1 MRISVLK
8 SYVLSR
14 NNQPKFSS
22 ASSYRGAFFG
32 VIMTDSKKPQAQYLK
47 DYKAPNFLIDHT
59 DLTFDLQPTNTTV
72 TSVLTL
78 TRVGD
83 NQSPL
88 ILDGIDLRLTSLSID
103 AIEIT
108 DYSVVDEQLI
118 INNLPERC
126 KLRIVTEISPE
137 TNTSLEGLYLSG
149 GAYCTQCEAQGF
161 RKITYYMDRPD
172 VLSTFD
178 VTIIADSSYTHLLSN
193 GNQIDKGETPDG
205 RHFSKWQDP
214 FKKPSYL
221 FALVAGDFD
230 VLNDTYTTKSGRKI
244 DLALFVDKGN
254 LPKTPHAM
262 QSLKKSMQWDEERF
276 NLEYDLDIYMIVA
289 VDFFNMGA
297 MENKGLNI
305 FNSKCVLANQETATD
320 KDYHTIESIVGHEY
334 FHNWTGNRVTCRDW
348 FQLSLKEGLTVFRDQ
363 EFSSDLGSRALNRI
377 DAVKVMR
384 THQFSEDAGPMAHPI
399 RPEKVIEMNNFYTVT
414 VYDKGAEVIR
424 MMHTLLGEV
433 NFQKGMA
440 LYFKRH
446 DGQAVT
452 CDDFVSAMSDASGV
466 NLEQFKRWY
475 SQAGTPRLNAVEHY
489 DSAANT
495 YTLTIEQNAPI
506 NQPDN
511 KPLHI
516 PFAIELLDESGSS
529 IELQYKGLKVSNVL
543 DVTDK
548 KQSYTFENVTCK
560 PVAVLLEDFSAPCI
574 LTQQTTELEL
584 LHIMRF
590 ARSDFSRW
598 DAQQQLFIKAVK
610 AAINSDTQFQLS
622 DEIIEA
628 LRVLIVSKQG
638 DLALIAELL
647 KLPSFDT
654 LAAEFEII
662 PVDEIIRVV
671 AQFEI
676 QIATS
681 LNDELIACFGSLHD
695 DGSINA
701 EAVAVRSLQQ
711 ICLHYLAKVPSTQ
724 TDKFIKLAASSSNM
738 TNVLGALSAVVK
750 ASHPL
755 CDDLLSHFDSQW
767 RHDVL
772 VMDKWFALQAM
783 QTGEDAIINIKS
795 LYEHPSFDFSN
806 PNRVRALV
814 GSFSYFNTQQFHR
827 ADGQGYELLGDLL
840 VKLNAI
846 NPQNASRMLTPFM
859 SWKRYDK
866 TRSALMKTQLERLSN
881 LDGLS
886 DDLFEKVEKALN

>member
-1 MRISVLK
+1 MTE
-8 SYVLSR
+8 
-14 NNQPKFSS
+14 SS
-22 ASSYRGAFFG
+22 
-32 VIMTDSKKPQAQYLK
+32 KPQAQYLK
-47 DYKAPNFLIDHT
+47 DYKAPDFLIDHT
-59 DLTFDLQPTNTTV
+59 ELTFDLQPLSTKV
-72 TSVLTL
+72 SSLLTL

-83 NQSPL
+83 KKAPL
-88 ILDGIDLRLTSLSID
+88 VLDGIDLRLLSLSID
-103 AIEIT
+103 TVDIT
-108 DYSVVDEQLI
+108 DYEIIGEQLI
-118 INNLPERC
+118 INNLPDSC
-126 KLRIVTEISPE
+126 QLSIVTEISPE

-172 VLSTFD
+172 VLATFD
-178 VTIIADSSYTHLLSN
+178 VTIIADKKYLQLLSN
-193 GNQIDKGETPDG
+193 GNQVDSGETQDG
-205 RHFSKWQDP
+205 RHFVKWQDP

-230 VLNDTYTTKSGRKI
+230 VLKDTYTTKSGR
-244 DLALFVDKGN
+244 DVELALFVDKGN
-254 LPKTPHAM
+254 LSKTPHAIA
-262 QSLKKSMQWDEERF
+262 SLKKAMQWDEERF

-297 MENKGLNI
+297 MENKGLNV

-424 MMHTLLGEV
+424 MMHTLLGET
-433 NFQKGMA
+433 NFQKGMT
-440 LYFKRH
+440 LYFERH

-466 NLEQFKRWY
+466 DLEQFKQWY
-475 SQAGTPRLNAVEHY
+475 SQSGTPRLNAIQEF
-489 DSAANT
+489 DSSSNT
-495 YTLTIEQNAPI
+495 YTLTIEQTAPA
-506 NQPDN
+506 NQPEN
-511 KPLHI
+511 KKLHI
-516 PFAIELLDESGSS
+516 PFAIELLDANGQS
-529 IELQYKGLKVSNVL
+529 IALQYKGKKLDHVL
-543 DVTDK
+543 DVTNAT
-548 KQSYTFENVTCK
+548 QTFSFDNILEK

-574 LTQQTTELEL
+574 LNQQTTEPEL

-598 DAQQQLFIKAVK
+598 DAQQQLFIKAIK
-610 AAINSDTQFQLS
+610 SQITDATNSVLS
-622 DEIIEA
+622 SEIINA
-628 LRVLIVSKQG
+628 LRVLINTKEG
-638 DLALIAELL
+638 DLALIAELF

-654 LAAEFEII
+654 LAAEFDVI
-662 PVDEIIRVV
+662 PVDDIIEITEK
-671 AQFEI
+671 FE
-676 QIATS
+676 QHIA
-681 LNDELIACFGSLHD
+681 DELADELLNCYEYLED
-695 DGSINA
+695 DGSISA
-701 EAVAVRSLQQ
+701 SAVANRALKQ
-711 ICLHYLAKVPSTQ
+711 ICLHYLAKTQ
-724 TDKFIKLAASSSNM
+724 KPEAVTFIKEAASSTNM

-750 ASHPL
+750 ASHPIRGE
-755 CDDLLSHFDSQW
+755 LLSHFDSQW

-783 QTGEDAIINIKS
+783 QSGSTAIDDIKA
-795 LYEHPSFDFSN
+795 LYEHPCFDFSN

-814 GSFSYFNTQQFHR
+814 GSFSHFNTAQFHR
-827 ADGQGYELLGDLL
+827 ADAQGYALLGDLL
-840 VKLNAI
+840 IKLNAI

-859 SWKRYDK
+859 SWKRYDDV
-866 TRSALMKTQLERLSN
+866 RSQAMKLQLQRLAN

-886 DDLFEKVEKALN
+886 ADLYEKVEKALA

>member
-1 MRISVLK
+1 MTE
-8 SYVLSR
+8 
-14 NNQPKFSS
+14 SS
-22 ASSYRGAFFG
+22 
-32 VIMTDSKKPQAQYLK
+32 KPQAQYLK
-47 DYKAPNFLIDHT
+47 DYKAPDFLIDHT
-59 DLTFDLQPTNTTV
+59 ELTFDLQPLSTKV
-72 TSVLTL
+72 SSLLTL

-83 NQSPL
+83 KKAPL
-88 ILDGIDLRLTSLSID
+88 VLDGIDLRLLSLSID
-103 AIEIT
+103 TVDIT
-108 DYSVVDEQLI
+108 DYEIIGEQLI
-118 INNLPERC
+118 INNLPDSC
-126 KLRIVTEISPE
+126 QLSIVTEISPE

-172 VLSTFD
+172 VLATFD
-178 VTIIADSSYTHLLSN
+178 VTIIADKKYLQLLSN
-193 GNQIDKGETPDG
+193 GNQVDSGETQDG
-205 RHFSKWQDP
+205 RHFVKWQDP

-230 VLNDTYTTKSGRKI
+230 VLKDTYTTKSGK
-244 DLALFVDKGN
+244 DVELALFVDKGN
-254 LPKTPHAM
+254 LSKTPHAIA
-262 QSLKKSMQWDEERF
+262 SLKKAMQWDEERF

-297 MENKGLNI
+297 MENKGLNV

-424 MMHTLLGEV
+424 MMHTLLGET
-433 NFQKGMA
+433 NFQKGMT
-440 LYFKRH
+440 LYFERH

-466 NLEQFKRWY
+466 DLEQFKQWY
-475 SQAGTPRLNAVEHY
+475 SQSGTPRLNAIQEF
-489 DSAANT
+489 DSSSNT
-495 YTLTIEQNAPI
+495 YTLTIEQTAPA
-506 NQPDN
+506 NQPEN
-511 KPLHI
+511 KKLHI
-516 PFAIELLDESGSS
+516 PFAIELLDANGQS
-529 IELQYKGLKVSNVL
+529 IALQYKGKKLDHVL
-543 DVTDK
+543 DVTNATQIFSFDNIL
-548 KQSYTFENVTCK
+548 EK

-574 LTQQTTELEL
+574 LNQQTTEPEL

-598 DAQQQLFIKAVK
+598 DAQQQLFIKAIK
-610 AAINSDTQFQLS
+610 SQITDATNSVLS
-622 DEIIEA
+622 SEIINA
-628 LRVLIVSKQG
+628 LRVLINTKEG
-638 DLALIAELL
+638 DLALIAELF

-654 LAAEFEII
+654 LAAEFDVI
-662 PVDEIIRVV
+662 PVDDIIEITEK
-671 AQFEI
+671 FEQ
-676 QIATS
+676 QIA
-681 LNDELIACFGSLHD
+681 DELADELLSCYESLED
-695 DGSINA
+695 DGSISA
-701 EAVAVRSLQQ
+701 SAVANRALKQ
-711 ICLHYLAKVPSTQ
+711 ICLHYLAKTQ
-724 TDKFIKLAASSSNM
+724 SPEAVTFIKEAASSTNM

-750 ASHPL
+750 ASHPVR
-755 CDDLLSHFDSQW
+755 DELLSHFDSQW

-783 QTGEDAIINIKS
+783 QSGSTAIDDIKA
-795 LYEHPSFDFSN
+795 LYEHPCFDFSN

-814 GSFSYFNTQQFHR
+814 GSFSHFNTAQFHR
-827 ADGQGYELLGDLL
+827 ADAQGYALLGDLL
-840 VKLNAI
+840 IKLNAI

-859 SWKRYDK
+859 SWKRYDDV
-866 TRSALMKTQLERLSN
+866 RSQAMKLQLQRLAN

-886 DDLFEKVEKALN
+886 ADLYEKVEKALA

>member
-1 MRISVLK
+1 MTE
-8 SYVLSR
+8 
-14 NNQPKFSS
+14 SS
-22 ASSYRGAFFG
+22 
-32 VIMTDSKKPQAQYLK
+32 KPQAQYLK
-47 DYKAPNFLIDHT
+47 DYKAPDFLIDHT
-59 DLTFDLQPTNTTV
+59 ELTFDLQPLSTKV
-72 TSVLTL
+72 SSLLTL

-83 NQSPL
+83 KKAPL
-88 ILDGIDLRLTSLSID
+88 VLDGIDLRLLSLSID
-103 AIEIT
+103 TVDIT
-108 DYSVVDEQLI
+108 DYEIIGEQLI
-118 INNLPERC
+118 INNLPDSC
-126 KLRIVTEISPE
+126 QLSIVTEISPE

-172 VLSTFD
+172 VLATFD
-178 VTIIADSSYTHLLSN
+178 VTIIADKKYLQLLSN
-193 GNQIDKGETPDG
+193 GNQVDSGETQDG
-205 RHFSKWQDP
+205 RHFVKWQDP

-230 VLNDTYTTKSGRKI
+230 VLKDTYATKSGR
-244 DLALFVDKGN
+244 DVELALFVDKGN
-254 LPKTPHAM
+254 LSKTPHAIA
-262 QSLKKSMQWDEERF
+262 SLKKAMQWDEERF

-297 MENKGLNI
+297 MENKGLNV

-424 MMHTLLGEV
+424 MMHTLLGET
-433 NFQKGMA
+433 NFQKGMT
-440 LYFKRH
+440 LYFERH

-466 NLEQFKRWY
+466 DLEQFKQWY
-475 SQAGTPRLNAVEHY
+475 SQSGTPRLNAIQEF
-489 DSAANT
+489 DSSSNT
-495 YTLTIEQNAPI
+495 YTLTIEQTAPA
-506 NQPDN
+506 NQPEN
-511 KPLHI
+511 KKLHI
-516 PFAIELLDESGSS
+516 PFAIELLDANGQS
-529 IELQYKGLKVSNVL
+529 IALQYKGKKLDHVL
-543 DVTDK
+543 DVTNAT
-548 KQSYTFENVTCK
+548 QTFSFDNILEK

-574 LTQQTTELEL
+574 LNQQTTEPEL

-598 DAQQQLFIKAVK
+598 DAQQQLFIKAIK
-610 AAINSDTQFQLS
+610 SQITDATNSVLS
-622 DEIIEA
+622 SEIINA
-628 LRVLIVSKQG
+628 LRVLINTKEG
-638 DLALIAELL
+638 DLALIAELF

-654 LAAEFEII
+654 LAAEFDVI
-662 PVDEIIRVV
+662 PVDDIIEITEK
-671 AQFEI
+671 FEQ
-676 QIATS
+676 QIA
-681 LNDELIACFGSLHD
+681 DELADELLSCYESLED
-695 DGSINA
+695 DGSISA
-701 EAVAVRSLQQ
+701 SAVANRALKQ
-711 ICLHYLAKVPSTQ
+711 ICLHYLAKTQ
-724 TDKFIKLAASSSNM
+724 SPEAVTFIKEAASSTNM

-750 ASHPL
+750 ASHPVR
-755 CDDLLSHFDSQW
+755 DELLSHFDSQW

-783 QTGEDAIINIKS
+783 QSGSTAIDDIKA
-795 LYEHPSFDFSN
+795 LYEHPCFDFSN

-814 GSFSYFNTQQFHR
+814 GSFSHFNTAQFHR
-827 ADGQGYELLGDLL
+827 ADAQGYALLGDLL
-840 VKLNAI
+840 IKLNAI

-859 SWKRYDK
+859 SWKRYDDV
-866 TRSALMKTQLERLSN
+866 RSQAMKLQLQRLAN

-886 DDLFEKVEKALN
+886 ADLYEKVEKALA

>member
-1 MRISVLK
+1 MTE
-8 SYVLSR
+8 
-14 NNQPKFSS
+14 SS
-22 ASSYRGAFFG
+22 
-32 VIMTDSKKPQAQYLK
+32 KPQAQYLK
-47 DYKAPNFLIDHT
+47 DYKAPDFLIDHT
-59 DLTFDLQPTNTTV
+59 ELTFDLQPLSTKV
-72 TSVLTL
+72 SSLLTL

-83 NQSPL
+83 KKAPL
-88 ILDGIDLRLTSLSID
+88 VLDGIDLRLLSLSVD
-103 AIEIT
+103 TVDIT
-108 DYSVVDEQLI
+108 DYEIVGEQLI
-118 INNLPERC
+118 INNLPDSC
-126 KLRIVTEISPE
+126 QLSIVTEISPE

-172 VLSTFD
+172 VLATFD
-178 VTIIADSSYTHLLSN
+178 VTIIADKKYLQLLSN
-193 GNQIDKGETPDG
+193 GNQVDSGETSDG
-205 RHFSKWQDP
+205 RHFVKWQDP

-230 VLNDTYTTKSGRKI
+230 VLKDTYTTKSGK
-244 DLALFVDKGN
+244 DVELALFVDKGN
-254 LPKTPHAM
+254 LSKTPHAIA
-262 QSLKKSMQWDEERF
+262 SLKKAMQWDEERF

-297 MENKGLNI
+297 MENKGLNV

-424 MMHTLLGEV
+424 MMHTLLGET
-433 NFQKGMA
+433 NFQKGMT
-440 LYFKRH
+440 LYFERH

-466 NLEQFKRWY
+466 NLEQFKLWY
-475 SQAGTPRLNAVEHY
+475 SQSGTPRLNAIQHF
-489 DSAANT
+489 DSSSNT
-495 YTLTIEQNAPI
+495 YTLTIEQAAPD

-516 PFAIELLDESGSS
+516 PFAIELLDANGKS
-529 IELQYKGLKVSNVL
+529 IAPQYNGKKLDHVL
-543 DVTDK
+543 DVTSTT
-548 KQSYTFENVTCK
+548 QTFSFDNILEK

-574 LTQQTTELEL
+574 LNQQTTEPEL

-598 DAQQQLFIKAVK
+598 DAQQQLFIKAIKSQITDTTNSVLSSET
-610 AAINSDTQFQLS
+610 IN
-622 DEIIEA
+622 A
-628 LRVLIVSKQG
+628 LRVLINTKEG
-638 DLALIAELL
+638 DLALIAELF

-654 LAAEFEII
+654 LAAEFEVI
-662 PVDEIIRVV
+662 PVDEIIEITEK
-671 AQFEI
+671 FEQ
-676 QIATS
+676 QIA
-681 LNDELIACFGSLHD
+681 DELADELLACYESLED
-695 DGSINA
+695 DGSISA
-701 EAVAVRSLQQ
+701 SSVAKRALKQT
-711 ICLHYLAKVPSTQ
+711 CLHYLAKTQ
-724 TDKFIKLAASSSNM
+724 KPEAVSFIKEAASSTNM

-750 ASHPL
+750 ASHPIQEE
-755 CDDLLSHFDSQW
+755 LLNHFDSQW

-783 QTGEDAIINIKS
+783 QSGNKAIDNIKA
-795 LYEHPSFDFSN
+795 LYEHPCFDFSN

-814 GSFSYFNTQQFHR
+814 GSFSHFNTAQFHR
-827 ADGQGYELLGDLL
+827 SDAQGYTLLGDLL
-840 VKLNAI
+840 IKLNAI

-859 SWKRYDK
+859 SWKRYDDV
-866 TRSALMKTQLERLSN
+866 RSQAMKLQLQRLAN

-886 DDLFEKVEKALN
+886 ADLYEKVEKALA

>member
-1 MRISVLK
+1 MTE
-8 SYVLSR
+8 
-14 NNQPKFSS
+14 SS
-22 ASSYRGAFFG
+22 
-32 VIMTDSKKPQAQYLK
+32 KPQAQYLK
-47 DYKAPNFLIDHT
+47 DYKAPDFLIDHT
-59 DLTFDLQPTNTTV
+59 ELTFDLQPLSTKV
-72 TSVLTL
+72 SSLLTL

-83 NQSPL
+83 KKASL
-88 ILDGIDLRLTSLSID
+88 VLDGIDLRLLSLSID
-103 AIEIT
+103 TVDIT
-108 DYSVVDEQLI
+108 DYEIIGEQLI
-118 INNLPERC
+118 INNLPDSC
-126 KLRIVTEISPE
+126 QLSIVTEISPE

-172 VLSTFD
+172 VLATFD
-178 VTIIADSSYTHLLSN
+178 VTIIADKRYLQLLSN
-193 GNQIDKGETPDG
+193 GNQVDSGETQDG
-205 RHFSKWQDP
+205 RYFVKWQDP

-230 VLNDTYTTKSGRKI
+230 VLKDTYTTKSGR
-244 DLALFVDKGN
+244 DVELALFVDKGN
-254 LPKTPHAM
+254 LSKTPHAIA
-262 QSLKKSMQWDEERF
+262 SLKKAMQWDEERF

-297 MENKGLNI
+297 MENKGLNV

-424 MMHTLLGEV
+424 MMHTLLGET
-433 NFQKGMA
+433 NFQKGMT
-440 LYFKRH
+440 LYFERH

-466 NLEQFKRWY
+466 NLEQFKQWY
-475 SQAGTPRLNAVEHY
+475 SQSGTPRLNAIQKFN
-489 DSAANT
+489 SSSNT
-495 YTLTIEQNAPI
+495 YTLTIEQTAPA
-506 NQPDN
+506 NQPEN

-516 PFAIELLDESGSS
+516 PFAIELLDANGQS
-529 IELQYKGLKVSNVL
+529 IALQYKGKKLDHVL
-543 DVTDK
+543 DVTNTT
-548 KQSYTFENVTCK
+548 QTFSFDNILEK

-574 LTQQTTELEL
+574 LNQQTTEPEL

-598 DAQQQLFIKAVK
+598 DAQQQLFIKAIK
-610 AAINSDTQFQLS
+610 SQITDATNSVLS
-622 DEIIEA
+622 SEIINA
-628 LRVLIVSKQG
+628 LRVLINTKEG
-638 DLALIAELL
+638 DLALIAELF

-654 LAAEFEII
+654 LAAEFDVI
-662 PVDEIIRVV
+662 PVDEIIEITEK
-671 AQFEI
+671 FEQ
-676 QIATS
+676 QIA
-681 LNDELIACFGSLHD
+681 DELADELLSCYESLED
-695 DGSINA
+695 DGSVSA
-701 EAVAVRSLQQ
+701 TSVANRALKQ
-711 ICLHYLAKVPSTQ
+711 ICLHYLARTQ
-724 TDKFIKLAASSSNM
+724 KPEAVTFIKEAASSTNM

-750 ASHPL
+750 ASHPVRQA
-755 CDDLLSHFDSQW
+755 LLSHFDSQW

-783 QTGEDAIINIKS
+783 QSGSNAIENIKA
-795 LYEHPSFDFSN
+795 LYEHPCFDFSN

-814 GSFSYFNTQQFHR
+814 GSFSHFNTAQFHR
-827 ADGQGYELLGDLL
+827 SDAQGYALLGDLL
-840 VKLNAI
+840 IKLNAI

-859 SWKRYDK
+859 SWKRYDDV
-866 TRSALMKTQLERLSN
+866 RSHAMKLQLQRLAN

-886 DDLFEKVEKALN
+886 ADLYEKVEKALA

>member
-1 MRISVLK
+1 
-8 SYVLSR
+8 
-14 NNQPKFSS
+14 
-22 ASSYRGAFFG
+22 
-32 VIMTDSKKPQAQYLK
+32 MTALKKPQAQYLK
-47 DYKAPNFLIDHT
+47 DYQAPPFLIDHI
-59 DLTFDLQPTNTTV
+59 DLTFDLLPLNTRV
-72 TSVLTL
+72 TSVMTITKKIAGVADL
-78 TRVGD
+78 V
-83 NQSPL
+83 
-88 ILDGIDLRLTSLSID
+88 LDGIDLTLISITVD
-103 AIEIT
+103 NNAYT
-108 DYSVVDEQLI
+108 DYDLLDEQLVI
-118 INNLPERC
+118 HNLPAQC
-126 KLRIVTEISPE
+126 QLTIVNEIAPK

-161 RKITYYMDRPD
+161 RKITYYLDRPD
-172 VLSTFD
+172 VLASFD
-178 VTIIADSSYTHLLSN
+178 VTIIADEQFTHLLSN
-193 GNQIDKGETPDG
+193 GNKLAEGKLDNG
-205 RHFSKWQDP
+205 RHFAKWQDP

-230 VLNDTYTTKSGRKI
+230 VLEDTFVTQSGRTI

-262 QSLKKSMQWDEERF
+262 ASLKKSMQWDEQRF

-399 RPEKVIEMNNFYTVT
+399 RPEQVIEMNNFYTVT

-424 MMHTLLGEV
+424 MMHTLLGEEK
-433 NFQKGMA
+433 FQQGMA
-440 LYFKRH
+440 LYFQRH

-452 CDDFVSAMSDASGV
+452 CDDFVAAMSDASGID
-466 NLEQFKRWY
+466 LTQFKRWY
-475 SQAGTPRLNAVEHY
+475 SQAGTPRLIVKQEFDKLNGTFSLH
-489 DSAANT
+489 
-495 YTLTIEQNAPI
+495 IEQLAPL
-506 NQPDN
+506 NQPEN
-511 KPLHI
+511 APLHI
-516 PFAIELLDESGSS
+516 PFAIELLDQQGESVP
-529 IELQYKGLKVSNVL
+529 LQFEGQPLDHVL
-543 DVTDK
+543 DVTTA
-548 KQSYTFENVTCK
+548 QQTFSFDGLTAK

-574 LTQQTTELEL
+574 VEQQNTATEL

-598 DAQQQLFIKAVK
+598 DAQQQLFIGAVK
-610 AAINSDTQFQLS
+610 GAIITPENNQL
-622 DEIIEA
+622 DPAIITA
-628 LRVLIVSKQG
+628 LRSLLVDQEG

-654 LAAEFEII
+654 LAAEFNVI
-662 PVDEIIRVV
+662 PVDQLV
-671 AQFEI
+671 AVTNQFEL
-676 QIATS
+676 QIAQQLRSEFLDCYQS
-681 LNDELIACFGSLHD
+681 LID
-695 DGSINA
+695 DGSVSA
-701 EAVAVRSLQQ
+701 TAVAIRALKGM
-711 ICLHYLAKVPSTQ
+711 CLHYLAKINELDINQLLVST
-724 TDKFIKLAASSSNM
+724 ANSHNM
-738 TNVLGALSAVVK
+738 TNVLAALSAVVK
-750 ASHPL
+750 ADNPL
-755 CDDLLSHFDSQW
+755 AKELLNQFDSQW

-783 QTGEDAIINIKS
+783 QGGDDAISNIKK
-795 LYEHPSFDFSN
+795 LYDHPCFDFSN

-814 GSFSYFNTQQFHR
+814 GSFSHFNTAQFHR
-827 ADGQGYELLGDLL
+827 EDGTGYQLLGDLL

-859 SWKRYDK
+859 SWRRYDEV
-866 TRSALMKTQLERLSN
+866 RSVAIKAQLQRLAL
-881 LDGLS
+881 LDNLS
-886 DDLFEKVEKALN
+886 DDLFEKVDKALQ

>member
-1 MRISVLK
+1 MTE
-8 SYVLSR
+8 
-14 NNQPKFSS
+14 SS
-22 ASSYRGAFFG
+22 
-32 VIMTDSKKPQAQYLK
+32 KPQAQYLK
-47 DYKAPNFLIDHT
+47 DYKAPDFLIDHT
-59 DLTFDLQPTNTTV
+59 ELTFDLQPLSTKV
-72 TSVLTL
+72 SSLLTL

-83 NQSPL
+83 KKAPL
-88 ILDGIDLRLTSLSID
+88 VLDGIDLRLLSLSID
-103 AIEIT
+103 TVDIT
-108 DYSVVDEQLI
+108 DYEIIGEQLI
-118 INNLPERC
+118 INNLPDSC
-126 KLRIVTEISPE
+126 QLSIVTEISPE

-172 VLSTFD
+172 VLATFD
-178 VTIIADSSYTHLLSN
+178 VTIIADKKYLQLLSN
-193 GNQIDKGETPDG
+193 GNQVDSGETQDG
-205 RHFSKWQDP
+205 RHFVKWQDP

-230 VLNDTYTTKSGRKI
+230 VLKDTYTTKSGR
-244 DLALFVDKGN
+244 DVELALFVDKGN
-254 LPKTPHAM
+254 LSKTPHAIA
-262 QSLKKSMQWDEERF
+262 SLKKAMQWDEERF

-297 MENKGLNI
+297 MENKGLNV

-424 MMHTLLGEV
+424 MMHTLLGET
-433 NFQKGMA
+433 NFQKGMT
-440 LYFKRH
+440 LYFERH

-466 NLEQFKRWY
+466 NLEQFKQWY
-475 SQAGTPRLNAVEHY
+475 SQSGTPRLNAIQEF
-489 DSAANT
+489 DSSSNT
-495 YTLTIEQNAPI
+495 YTLTIEQAAPA
-506 NQPDN
+506 NQPEN

-516 PFAIELLDESGSS
+516 PFAIELLDANGQS
-529 IELQYKGLKVSNVL
+529 IALQYKGKKLDHVL
-543 DVTDK
+543 DVTNTT
-548 KQSYTFENVTCK
+548 QTFSFDNILEK

-574 LTQQTTELEL
+574 LNQQTTEPEL

-598 DAQQQLFIKAVK
+598 DAQQQLFVK
-610 AAINSDTQFQLS
+610 AIKSQITDATNSVLS
-622 DEIIEA
+622 SEIINA
-628 LRVLIVSKQG
+628 LRVLINTKEG
-638 DLALIAELL
+638 DLALIAELF

-654 LAAEFEII
+654 LAAEFDVI
-662 PVDEIIRVV
+662 PVDEIIEITEK
-671 AQFEI
+671 FEQ
-676 QIATS
+676 QIA
-681 LNDELIACFGSLHD
+681 DELADELLSCYKSLED
-695 DGSINA
+695 DGSISA
-701 EAVAVRSLQQ
+701 SSVANRALKQ
-711 ICLHYLAKVPSTQ
+711 ICLHYLAKTQ
-724 TDKFIKLAASSSNM
+724 KPEAVTFIKEAASSTNM
-738 TNVLGALSAVVK
+738 TDVLGALSAVVK
-750 ASHPL
+750 ASHPFR
-755 CDDLLSHFDSQW
+755 DELLSHFDSQW

-783 QTGEDAIINIKS
+783 QSGSNAIDDIKA
-795 LYEHPSFDFSN
+795 LYEHPCFDFSN

-814 GSFSYFNTQQFHR
+814 GSFSHFNTAQFHR
-827 ADGQGYELLGDLL
+827 ADAQGYALLGDLL
-840 VKLNAI
+840 IKLNAI

-859 SWKRYDK
+859 SWKRYDDV
-866 TRSALMKTQLERLSN
+866 RSQAMKLQLQRLAN

-886 DDLFEKVEKALN
+886 ADLYEKVEKALA